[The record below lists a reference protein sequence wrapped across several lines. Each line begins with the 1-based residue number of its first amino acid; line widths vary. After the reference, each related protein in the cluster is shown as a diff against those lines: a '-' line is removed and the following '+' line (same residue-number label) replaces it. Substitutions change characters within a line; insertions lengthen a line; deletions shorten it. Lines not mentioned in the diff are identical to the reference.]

1 MSGIEKFVYKSAY
14 KSQVVDFR
22 EELAPTPYLEGGLPL
37 FTETPPF
44 WGDTE
49 GTVNHWDCFR

>member
-1 MSGIEKFVYKSAY
+1 MSGIEKFVYKSVY

-37 FTETPPF
+37 FTQLPRRTLL
-44 WGDTE
+44 GDSMNR
-49 GTVNHWDCFR
+49 GKDIPW